1 MWLTFNT
8 IGSPWLV
15 LHLFCASPSQLP
27 TGPNSPAISAP
38 GATSATG
45 VVPNFPHVI
54 CPLIVGGLLYLGWR
68 PPTLLIHRLVRVA
81 GFARSLDR
89 LQALA
94 AALPRLPSFVVL
106 SLPDA
111 LWSYAL
117 VAHFGRLWTRD
128 EHRVSRVVWVSVAV
142 TIAIGSELGQLAG
155 IVPGVFDI
163 VDLLCISVACV
174 VAVLFLPKLGGVP

>member
-1 MWLTFNT
+1 M
-8 IGSPWLV
+8 
-15 LHLFCASPSQLP
+15 
-27 TGPNSPAISAP
+27 
-38 GATSATG
+38 
-45 VVPNFPHVI
+45 
-54 CPLIVGGLLYLGWR
+54 
-68 PPTLLIHRLVRVA
+68 RVA

-94 AALPRLPSFVVL
+94 AALPRFPSFVVL

-117 VAHFGRLWTRD
+117 VAHFGRLWTHD

-155 IVPGVFDI
+155 FVPGVFDP

-174 VAVLFLPKLGGVP
+174 VAVLFLPKPGGVP